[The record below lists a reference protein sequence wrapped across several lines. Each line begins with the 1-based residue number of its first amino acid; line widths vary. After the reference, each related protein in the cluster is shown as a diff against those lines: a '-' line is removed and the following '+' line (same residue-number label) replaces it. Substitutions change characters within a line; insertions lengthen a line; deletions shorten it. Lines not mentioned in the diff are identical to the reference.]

1 MEEWVSVRTWS
12 HCDWRLALTHAL
24 SATVVAVVGLGT
36 YGYKV
41 MATVGEGIAKL
52 TFSRGFAAQ
61 IATAATVLTA
71 TQVGVS
77 VSTTHCLIGAI
88 AGVAMVEGPE
98 KLNKAT
104 LKKIAMSWIITLPA
118 AAFGSVVIYFVF
130 QHVFGLA

>member
-1 MEEWVSVRTWS
+1 MIAHVPRLTT
-12 HCDWRLALTHAL
+12 HCSCHRIP
-24 SATVVAVVGLGT
+24 AVVGLAT

-52 TFSRGFAAQ
+52 TFTRGFAAQ

-88 AGVAMVEGPE
+88 AGVALVEGPD

-104 LKKIAMSWIITLPA
+104 LKKIAMSWIITLPCA
-118 AAFGSVVIYFVF
+118 AAFSVVLYAVFVTLF
-130 QHVFGLA
+130 AAHV